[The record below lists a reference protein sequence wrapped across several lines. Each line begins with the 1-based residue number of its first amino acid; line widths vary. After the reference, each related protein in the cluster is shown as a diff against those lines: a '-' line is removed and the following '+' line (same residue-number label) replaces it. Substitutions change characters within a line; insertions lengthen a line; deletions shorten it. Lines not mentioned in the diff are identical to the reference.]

1 MRVESRATELHNYA
15 TLVVQSASL
24 LNTHGKMYDRRH
36 RENVHRYGQAVV
48 GLDLLRTLYLD
59 LLGRSWNSTAAT
71 VTRQRFELVRPR
83 PRLSTESHSALV
95 LSKMI
100 HQKRGDKS
108 DVENSRKIHKE
119 HQKQSLMYFLL
130 AGMLVCIN
138 VILVMWLWRATRAH
152 TREWQRGFLA
162 CLLFVAMDVLIHQCN
177 VAFLV
182 GFVIPRTVSKLRYVV
197 REKRQ

>member
-1 MRVESRATELHNYA
+1 
-15 TLVVQSASL
+15 
-24 LNTHGKMYDRRH
+24 MYDRRH

-83 PRLSTESHSALV
+83 PRLSTESHSARIEQDDT
-95 LSKMI
+95 SETRR
-100 HQKRGDKS
+100 QK
-108 DVENSRKIHKE
+108 DVESSRKIHKE

-138 VILVMWLWRATRAH
+138 VILVMWLWK
-152 TREWQRGFLA
+152 QL
-162 CLLFVAMDVLIHQCN
+162 VLILGSGSG
-177 VAFLV
+177 VF
-182 GFVIPRTVSKLRYVV
+182 
-197 REKRQ
+197 